1 MLRVIVRSST
11 DASAVKAAI
20 KRFHEGIISEVV
32 HVGGVRGSKFWD
44 RVDELV
50 KNRDTFN
57 IVLTGRRDYN
67 TEDYLNLDALPHV
80 AAALIPKIEVRRAT
94 LGEISKYINQARVK
108 FRMSVGWKPEVN
120 AYKAKVSED
129 KLLSKD
135 IVNPL
140 YDAFPLIQDGV
151 KHLEKI
157 INSELHSD
165 MVLLIRKHGGI
176 HDVYLGNKKVAIIR
190 FSDMGCKPEVISK
203 ETIDIERH
211 NVNLE
216 STLSL
221 NAEVLKTYEEISL
234 KLLKIF
240 EDGVDQVIIHWSGG
254 KDSTVAL
261 LLAIK
266 AFGKSNVMAIYSD
279 TGVDFRENME
289 YIESVSRKLG
299 INYIYVR
306 APVSEELKLGH
317 SLPTHNDRW
326 CTGLKKASI
335 RSVIN
340 NYFRNKK
347 ILMVL
352 GDRDAE
358 SIGRSRKGFIEY
370 EDENVVNVYPLKL
383 WSALL
388 VHLYLAYNGI
398 PLNKLYLKGFYRI
411 GCYICPSLRSWE
423 LFILLNNN
431 EFTRKYYRSDVGIRF
446 LRLKGVNSL
455 P

>member
-11 DASAVKAAI
+11 DASAVRATI
-20 KRFHEGIISEVV
+20 ERFHEGVISEVI

-44 RVDELV
+44 RVNELI
-50 KNRDTFN
+50 KDRDTFN

-67 TEDYLNLDALPHV
+67 TEDYLHLDALPHV
-80 AAALIPKIEVRRAT
+80 ATALIPKTEVRHAT
-94 LGEISKYINQARVK
+94 LSEISKYINQARVK
-108 FRMSVGWKPEVN
+108 FRMSVGWEPEVN

-140 YDAFPLIQDGV
+140 HDVFPLTQDGV

-157 INSELHSD
+157 IDLELHSD
-165 MVLLIRKHGGI
+165 FVLLIRKHGGI
-176 HDVYLGNKKVAIIR
+176 HDIYLGDRKVAVIR
-190 FSDMGCKPEVISK
+190 FSDMGYKPDVISK
-203 ETIDIERH
+203 ETTDIEYR

-216 STLSL
+216 HTLSL
-221 NAEVLKTYEEISL
+221 NVEVLKTYEEISL
-234 KLLKIF
+234 KLLKTF
-240 EDGVDQVIIHWSGG
+240 EDGVDQVIIPWSGG

-266 AFGKSNVMAIYSD
+266 AFGRSNVIAIYSD
-279 TGVDFRENME
+279 TGVDFHENIE

-306 APVSEELKLGH
+306 APVSEELELGH
-317 SLPTHNDRW
+317 SLPTHNSRW

-340 NYFRNKK
+340 NYFRNKR
-347 ILMVL
+347 ILLVL

-358 SIGRSRKGFIEY
+358 SIGRSRKSFMEY
-370 EDENVVNVYPLKL
+370 EGKNIINVYPLKL
-383 WSALL
+383 WSALHT
-388 VHLYLAYNGI
+388 HLYLTYNGL

-411 GCYICPSLRSWE
+411 GCYICPSLRNWE
-423 LFILLNNN
+423 LSILLNNN
-431 EFTRKYYRSDVGIRF
+431 EFIKRYYSSGVGIKF
-446 LRLKGVNSL
+446 LRFKGINSL